1 MADVRSLL
9 RNERASRRIQH
20 PHVTYSSS
28 GSPVCLVCKTQLKS
42 ESLWESHTKS
52 QQHLM
57 GLQRIRDG
65 TDPDPTVAVSVG
77 KKRKASDDGGTLK
90 KRTRSD
96 GLPEGFFD
104 EGMEISEPVV
114 TPAVPQEIQ
123 IPSRPATPMQPKP
136 IEILPTKT
144 QDVDEDEWAAFEAD
158 IAAAEVPVV
167 EDAVISAP
175 AMTTAELA
183 AQAERET
190 NAQRKQKREAELE
203 GDKEDAAR
211 KLEDEFEEMEGLEA
225 RVRRLREKREALRQ
239 KETHNGAE
247 ISVAHPP
254 PVSENVV
261 APAKEEDDDDDED
274 DDEDDDDWDSFRLRA

>member
-1 MADVRSLL
+1 
-9 RNERASRRIQH
+9 
-20 PHVTYSSS
+20 
-28 GSPVCLVCKTQLKS
+28 
-42 ESLWESHTKS
+42 
-52 QQHLM
+52 M

-65 TDPDPTVAVSVG
+65 TDPDPTAAGPNS

-96 GLPEGFFD
+96 GLPDGFFD
-104 EGMEISEPVV
+104 DGMESSEPAAV
-114 TPAVPQEIQ
+114 PAVSQEIQ
-123 IPSRPATPMQPKP
+123 IPSRPATPVHPKLVDT
-136 IEILPTKT
+136 LPPKA
-144 QDVDEDEWAAFEAD
+144 QDVNEDEWAAFEAD
-158 IAAAEVPVV
+158 IAAAEIPVV

-190 NAQRKQKREAELE
+190 NAERKQRIEAELE

-239 KETHNGAE
+239 KEAQNGVE
-247 ISVAHPP
+247 IPAVQPALSSEDVGA
-254 PVSENVV
+254 PV
-261 APAKEEDDDDDED
+261 EDDDGDDDED
-274 DDEDDDDWDSFRLRA
+274 DDYWDSFRLRG